1 MQSFQNGA
9 PSDNTQLIRRLH
21 PVVMPGNGAVSDR
34 GAVVFAVRDAG
45 PGRLYCRLAGES
57 GGIAMERTGRLDTLC
72 LSAQRLQAAMRGGKV
87 EYDFYLLQ
95 SVHSSFRGQ
104 YIRFDPLRGDA

>member
-9 PSDNTQLIRRLH
+9 PSDNTGQIRRLH

-45 PGRLYCRLAGES
+45 PGRLYCRLAGERRHCNGTNGKTGHIMSFGAAVAGSHARRKS
-57 GGIAMERTGRLDTLC
+57 GI
-72 LSAQRLQAAMRGGKV
+72 
-87 EYDFYLLQ
+87 
-95 SVHSSFRGQ
+95 
-104 YIRFDPLRGDA
+104 